1 MADDLSGKSAGAHFY
16 NQVFDSHKY
25 KKNDIGRRKDVPY
38 ADGSDALAN
47 EKKLYISFLHVPSN
61 SSVFFKAF
69 ITAYNET
76 YTSNW
81 QSEEVFG
88 RADPIHNFKQTTR
101 DIQLSFVVPA
111 ASESEAYENLA
122 KVQNLIQYLY
132 PTYAR
137 VQEAQTITQG
147 PLVRLKIMNLLENKS
162 NAVTTAPQTSF
173 KDLKE
178 KSKYYSEYKSRGA
191 YPDHGQLGFISN
203 LTVNHNLEN
212 KESGVFEKVGAQ
224 NTILP
229 KSIEI
234 VISFT
239 PIHEHP
245 LGWEAGAE
253 NPKFSP
259 KTTKSP
265 SGEGFPYGTSLYDAR
280 DFKNGADG
288 KTWAAAEK
296 KFNTPPPGRSTEE
309 AKKKEKKK
317 KNRTPDQQ
325 RQADEARLHSAIQE
339 LGGDMPD
346 QFNIVSDGRMAAG
359 SGRTERSQTTSR
371 WQYTDY
377 QGRTT
382 HYQTEAQMRAAVA
395 AMSVPDPLA
404 GSGTGEPTDY

>member
-16 NQVFDSHKY
+16 NQIFDAHKY
-25 KKNDIGRRKDVPY
+25 KKNDVGKRKDVMY

-69 ITAYNET
+69 ITAFNET

-88 RADPIHNFKQTTR
+88 RADPIHSFKQTTR
-101 DIQLSFVVPA
+101 DIQLSFVAPA

-147 PLVRLKIMNLLENKS
+147 PLVRLKIMNLLENKA

-191 YPDHGQLGFISN
+191 YPDHGQLGFISS
-203 LTVNHNLEN
+203 LSVNHNLEN
-212 KESGVFEKVGAQ
+212 KENGVFEKVGTQ

-229 KSIEI
+229 KSIEV

-245 LGWEAGAE
+245 LGWSSEGE

-259 KTTKSP
+259 ASSKSP
-265 SGEGFPYGTSLYDAR
+265 SGEGFPYGTSLYDAA
-280 DFKNGADG
+280 DFNNGADG
-288 KTWAAAEK
+288 KTWGAAEK
-296 KFNTPPPGRSTEE
+296 KFNTPPPGSDKEA
-309 AKKKEKKK
+309 AKKKEKKEK
-317 KNRTPDQQ
+317 DRKPDQQ
-325 RQADEARLHSAIQE
+325 IDAQAARVEKVFAESSSLTDSKWLPGLHS
-339 LGGDMPD
+339 
-346 QFNIVSDGRMAAG
+346 GRMQSGA
-359 SGRTERSQTTSR
+359 GRTDRSATVSQY
-371 WQYTDY
+371 QYTTY
-377 QGRTT
+377 AGVTTTYSSQG
-382 HYQTEAQMRAAVA
+382 ELDRARAMDTPSRVA
-395 AMSVPDPLA
+395 G
-404 GSGTGEPTDY
+404 GSDTQEPTY